1 MADRAS
7 PAEEY
12 SMLRPHIMLPQR
24 KSRINR
30 GKKALSNS
38 RPAPSPCLARGRTLA
53 AAPAFPSSLRPDSRP
68 ANASSPHRCR
78 GLLGAPGRLLS
89 VEAHHR
95 ATARQAI
102 PISRTVEAAPS
113 ARALRCRGLPLH
125 ARPAAA
131 RAPPASSAYLDPQF
145 PHGCLLSLNLW
156 FR

>member
-1 MADRAS
+1 
-7 PAEEY
+7 
-12 SMLRPHIMLPQR
+12 MLRPHIMLPQR

-53 AAPAFPSSLRPDSRP
+53 AAPAFPSSLQTDFRP

-102 PISRTVEAAPS
+102 PISRTVEAAQS
-113 ARALRCRGLPLH
+113 ARALRCRGLPLP
-125 ARPAAA
+125 ARPAAVRTCAHHRPAA
-131 RAPPASSAYLDPQF
+131 RRASPVSRTAGVAQSAQAR
-145 PHGCLLSLNLW
+145 CC
-156 FR
+156 